1 MFTLLESSLRVAHDP
16 MLQGLS
22 LLHPEAT
29 LRTIALGIASSEDT
43 IPLRQGFCTLARQ

>member
-1 MFTLLESSLRVAHDP
+1 MIILLESILRFARCP
-16 MLQGLS
+16 MLLGLS